1 MNNSKLLSAIAVSTA
16 LAFAS
21 GLASAASIMDG
32 AAPSG
37 PVYTAPAAAPAPA
50 AEAAQSAAPL
60 EAGELDRIIAVV
72 NNDVITEHELEQ
84 RVHTVAINLRRQN
97 IQLPSME
104 LLRAQVLERLISER
118 AILQRARQTG
128 IRVDDQMV
136 NASIEQIARQNNL
149 TVEELRQRLLADGVT
164 FPAFRNE
171 IRDEITTQRL
181 REREVTEKIEISE
194 SEIDAYLSEQAGFK
208 GEDTTEYHVE
218 HIFLP
223 VGTPEENDSVRAA
236 AESLADRARKGEEF
250 SSLAASFSRADDAM
264 QGGELGWKTL
274 SDLPTPFAEAIRKN
288 PNETYYVFNSQRA
301 WHVLKVSGKRD
312 GVQAKL
318 GSGPVEQT
326 HARHILM
333 FVSDI
338 TPEADVIRRLNDIR
352 SRVESGE
359 ADFATMARLHSVDS
373 TATRGG
379 DLGWLQPGDTV
390 PDFEAAMAK
399 LKPGQVSEPIRT
411 PYGYHLIQVVERRTA
426 KEGNPER
433 VRVAARQAIRQKKLN
448 EANYNWERELR
459 DEAYVEIR
467 DPQLKEAP
475 RR

>member
-1 MNNSKLLSAIAVSTA
+1 M
-16 LAFAS
+16 
-21 GLASAASIMDG
+21 
-32 AAPSG
+32 
-37 PVYTAPAAAPAPA
+37 
-50 AEAAQSAAPL
+50 
-60 EAGELDRIIAVV
+60 
-72 NNDVITEHELEQ
+72 
-84 RVHTVAINLRRQN
+84 
-97 IQLPSME
+97 
-104 LLRAQVLERLISER
+104 
-118 AILQRARQTG
+118 
-128 IRVDDQMV
+128 
-136 NASIEQIARQNNL
+136 
-149 TVEELRQRLLADGVT
+149 
-164 FPAFRNE
+164 
-171 IRDEITTQRL
+171 
-181 REREVTEKIEISE
+181 
-194 SEIDAYLSEQAGFK
+194 
-208 GEDTTEYHVE
+208 
-218 HIFLP
+218 
-223 VGTPEENDSVRAA
+223 
-236 AESLADRARKGEEF
+236 
-250 SSLAASFSRADDAM
+250 
-264 QGGELGWKTL
+264 
-274 SDLPTPFAEAIRKN
+274 
-288 PNETYYVFNSQRA
+288 
-301 WHVLKVSGKRD
+301 LKVSGKRD

-318 GSGPVEQT
+318 GGGPVEQT

-467 DPQLKEAP
+467 DPQLKEAL